1 MVYVRTK
8 GGNHAKLAPM
18 NNLPYGTLRAFLTPF
33 LMVLFRPKVKG
44 LRNVP
49 ASGPLILASNHLSFS
64 DSIFM
69 PLVVPRKVT
78 FLAKSEYFT
87 SPGPK
92 GLLKKLTFI
101 ALGQVP
107 VDRSGGRRSEAALIT
122 GLEVLAGGNSLGIYP
137 EGTRSPDG
145 RLYKG
150 RTGIA
155 RLAIESGA
163 VDCVF
168 VSDGISS
175 LIEKIS
181 LCSEPYPDYAIRELV
196 PQFED
201 LNISQEGFQNASVA
215 LDTLESKETQ
225 VLKAFCQLKSIAD
238 IAKQTQIS
246 KVKVEEVLT
255 KIQTLLMLDTRSQL
269 VLRMY
274 RFGALAL

>member
-1 MVYVRTK
+1 V
-8 GGNHAKLAPM
+8 L
-18 NNLPYGTLRAFLTPF
+18 NNLPYGVLRAFLTPF
-33 LMVLFRPKVKG
+33 LMSAFRPKVKG

-49 ASGPLILASNHLSFS
+49 GKGPVIIASNHLSFS

-107 VDRSGGRRSEAALIT
+107 VDRSGGRRSEAALLT
-122 GLEVLAGGNSLGIYP
+122 GLKILAEGNCLGIYP

-163 VDCVF
+163 P
-168 VSDGISS
+168 I
-175 LIEKIS
+175 
-181 LCSEPYPDYAIRELV
+181 V
-196 PQFED
+196 P
-201 LNISQEGFQNASVA
+201 VA
-215 LDTLESKETQ
+215 MSNTD
-225 VLKAFCQLKSIAD
+225 
-238 IAKQTQIS
+238 
-246 KVKVEEVLT
+246 
-255 KIQTLLMLDTRSQL
+255 KIQPTGKIIPNLHRVGMIFGEPMYFEGDSTDLQY
-269 VLRMY
+269 LRVVTDQIMKKIQEMSGQEY
-274 RFGALAL
+274 IDIYAPKKSKPDDINVSGEED

>member
-1 MVYVRTK
+1 MS
-8 GGNHAKLAPM
+8 M

-33 LMVLFRPKVKG
+33 LMILFRPKVKG

-49 ASGPLILASNHLSFS
+49 SSGPFIIASNHLSFS

-92 GLLKKLTFI
+92 GFIKKLTFI

-122 GLEVLAGGNSLGIYP
+122 GLQVLAEGKCLGIYP

-163 VDCVF
+163 PVIPVAMF
-168 VSDGISS
+168 NT
-175 LIEKIS
+175 EKIQPS
-181 LCSEPYPDYAIRELV
+181 GQVIPNVKRVGMTFGEAMYFDGDSTDLAYLREVTDKIMARLQELSGQEYVDEYAVKAKKPGAEPSQGDSEEL
-196 PQFED
+196 E
-201 LNISQEGFQNASVA
+201 
-215 LDTLESKETQ
+215 
-225 VLKAFCQLKSIAD
+225 
-238 IAKQTQIS
+238 
-246 KVKVEEVLT
+246 
-255 KIQTLLMLDTRSQL
+255 
-269 VLRMY
+269 
-274 RFGALAL
+274 

>member
-1 MVYVRTK
+1 
-8 GGNHAKLAPM
+8 M
-18 NNLPYGTLRAFLTPF
+18 NNLPYGILRAFLTPF
-33 LMVLFRPKVKG
+33 LMILFRPKVKG

-49 ASGPLILASNHLSFS
+49 GNGPVIIASNHLSFS

-122 GLEVLAGGNSLGIYP
+122 GLKILGEGKCLGIYP

-163 VDCVF
+163 PIIPVAMF
-168 VSDGISS
+168 NT
-175 LIEKIS
+175 EKIQPTGTVVPKVMRVEMIFG
-181 LCSEPYPDYAIRELV
+181 EPMYFEGDSTDLLYLREVTDKIMATIQELSGQEYVDTYATKAKKNLE
-196 PQFED
+196 ED
-201 LNISQEGFQNASVA
+201 
-215 LDTLESKETQ
+215 ES
-225 VLKAFCQLKSIAD
+225 
-238 IAKQTQIS
+238 
-246 KVKVEEVLT
+246 
-255 KIQTLLMLDTRSQL
+255 
-269 VLRMY
+269 
-274 RFGALAL
+274 

>member
-1 MVYVRTK
+1 VV
-8 GGNHAKLAPM
+8 NV
-18 NNLPYGTLRAFLTPF
+18 PYGLLRAFLTPF
-33 LMVLFRPKVKG
+33 LMLLFRPKVNG

-49 ASGPLILASNHLSFS
+49 VNGPVIMASNHLSFS

-122 GLEVLAGGNSLGIYP
+122 GLELLSEGKCLGIYP

-150 RTGIA
+150 RTGIV
-155 RLAIESGA
+155 RLALESGA
-163 VDCVF
+163 PIIPVAMFDT
-168 VSDGISS
+168 
-175 LIEKIS
+175 EKIQPTGKVIPKIMRVKMVFG
-181 LCSEPYPDYAIRELV
+181 EPIFYTGDPS
-196 PQFED
+196 D
-201 LNISQEGFQNASVA
+201 LK
-215 LDTLESKETQ
+215 LLRD
-225 VLKAFCQLKSIAD
+225 
-238 IAKQTQIS
+238 
-246 KVKVEEVLT
+246 LT
-255 KIQTLLMLDTRSQL
+255 DDLMRKIQEISGQEYVDIYATR
-269 VLRMY
+269 RK
-274 RFGALAL
+274 AEIEEED

>member
-1 MVYVRTK
+1 MD
-8 GGNHAKLAPM
+8 
-18 NNLPYGTLRAFLTPF
+18 NLPYGILRAFLTPF
-33 LMVLFRPKVKG
+33 LVVLFRPKVKG

-49 ASGPLILASNHLSFS
+49 VNGPLIVASNHLSFS

-122 GLEVLAGGNSLGIYP
+122 GLKLLAEGRCLGIYP

-163 VDCVF
+163 QVVPVAMF
-168 VSDGISS
+168 NT
-175 LIEKIS
+175 EKIQPTGTVVPKVMRVEMIFG
-181 LCSEPYPDYAIRELV
+181 EPMTFTGDSSDLQYLREVTDQIMNRIQELSGQEYVDEYAVKAKKI
-196 PQFED
+196 
-201 LNISQEGFQNASVA
+201 A
-215 LDTLESKETQ
+215 TES
-225 VLKAFCQLKSIAD
+225 D
-238 IAKQTQIS
+238 
-246 KVKVEEVLT
+246 
-255 KIQTLLMLDTRSQL
+255 
-269 VLRMY
+269 
-274 RFGALAL
+274 

>member
-1 MVYVRTK
+1 MK
-8 GGNHAKLAPM
+8 
-18 NNLPYGTLRAFLTPF
+18 NLPYGTLRAFLTPF
-33 LMVLFRPKVKG
+33 LMVAFRPKVKG

-122 GLEVLAGGNSLGIYP
+122 GLQVLSEGKCLGIYP

-163 VDCVF
+163 PVIPVAMF
-168 VSDGISS
+168 NT
-175 LIEKIS
+175 EKIQPTGQVIPNIQRVGMTFG
-181 LCSEPYPDYAIRELV
+181 EPMYFEGDSTDLAYLRVVTDQIMNRIQEL
-196 PQFED
+196 
-201 LNISQEGFQNASVA
+201 SGQEY
-215 LDTLESKETQ
+215 
-225 VLKAFCQLKSIAD
+225 
-238 IAKQTQIS
+238 
-246 KVKVEEVLT
+246 VEEYAVKAKKPG
-255 KIQTLLMLDTRSQL
+255 KITAEDDSE
-269 VLRMY
+269 
-274 RFGALAL
+274 

>member
-1 MVYVRTK
+1 MI
-8 GGNHAKLAPM
+8 
-18 NNLPYGTLRAFLTPF
+18 
-33 LMVLFRPKVKG
+33 LFRPKVKG

-49 ASGPLILASNHLSFS
+49 GSGPVIIASNHLSFS

-122 GLEVLAGGNSLGIYP
+122 GLKVLAEGKCLGIYP

-163 VDCVF
+163 PIIPVAMF
-168 VSDGISS
+168 NT
-175 LIEKIS
+175 EKIQPTGTVVPKVMRVEMIFG
-181 LCSEPYPDYAIRELV
+181 EPLYFEGDSTDLLYLREVTDKIMATIQALSGQEYVDTYATKAKKNLE
-196 PQFED
+196 ED
-201 LNISQEGFQNASVA
+201 
-215 LDTLESKETQ
+215 ES
-225 VLKAFCQLKSIAD
+225 
-238 IAKQTQIS
+238 
-246 KVKVEEVLT
+246 
-255 KIQTLLMLDTRSQL
+255 
-269 VLRMY
+269 
-274 RFGALAL
+274 

>member
-1 MVYVRTK
+1 M
-8 GGNHAKLAPM
+8 LA
-18 NNLPYGTLRAFLTPF
+18 
-33 LMVLFRPKVKG
+33 FRPKVRG

-49 ASGPLILASNHLSFS
+49 AKGPLIIASNHLSFS

-69 PLVVPRKVT
+69 PMVVPRKVT

-122 GLEVLAGGNSLGIYP
+122 GLKVLSDGACLGIYP

-145 RLYKG
+145 RLYKA

-163 VDCVF
+163 PV
-168 VSDGISS
+168 
-175 LIEKIS
+175 
-181 LCSEPYPDYAIRELV
+181 V
-196 PQFED
+196 P
-201 LNISQEGFQNASVA
+201 VA
-215 LDTLESKETQ
+215 MFDT
-225 VLKAFCQLKSIAD
+225 D
-238 IAKQTQIS
+238 
-246 KVKVEEVLT
+246 
-255 KIQTLLMLDTRSQL
+255 KIQPTGQVVPNVKRVGMSFGEPIYFEGDPTDLEHLRDVADTIMRAIGQL
-269 VLRMY
+269 SGQEYVDTYAPKKARVEK
-274 RFGALAL
+274 AEDED

>member
-1 MVYVRTK
+1 
-8 GGNHAKLAPM
+8 M
-18 NNLPYGTLRAFLTPF
+18 NNLPYGVLRAFLTPF

-44 LRNVP
+44 LRHVP
-49 ASGPLILASNHLSFS
+49 GSGPVIIASNHLSFS

-122 GLEVLAGGNSLGIYP
+122 GLKVLAEGKCLGIYP

-163 VDCVF
+163 PIIPVAMF
-168 VSDGISS
+168 NT
-175 LIEKIS
+175 EKIQPTGTVVPKVMRVEMIFG
-181 LCSEPYPDYAIRELV
+181 EPMYFEGDSTDLQHLRDVTDQIMQTIQALSGQEYVDTYATKAKKST
-196 PQFED
+196 ED
-201 LNISQEGFQNASVA
+201 DEG
-215 LDTLESKETQ
+215 
-225 VLKAFCQLKSIAD
+225 
-238 IAKQTQIS
+238 
-246 KVKVEEVLT
+246 
-255 KIQTLLMLDTRSQL
+255 
-269 VLRMY
+269 
-274 RFGALAL
+274 

>member
-1 MVYVRTK
+1 M
-8 GGNHAKLAPM
+8 L
-18 NNLPYGTLRAFLTPF
+18 NNLPYGTLRAFLTPI
-33 LMVLFRPKVKG
+33 LMLAFRPKVRG
-44 LRNVP
+44 LRHVP
-49 ASGPLILASNHLSFS
+49 SKGPVIIASNHLSFS

-122 GLEVLAGGNSLGIYP
+122 GLKVLADGNCIGIYP

-163 VDCVF
+163 PV
-168 VSDGISS
+168 I
-175 LIEKIS
+175 
-181 LCSEPYPDYAIRELV
+181 P
-196 PQFED
+196 
-201 LNISQEGFQNASVA
+201 VA
-215 LDTLESKETQ
+215 MSNTD
-225 VLKAFCQLKSIAD
+225 
-238 IAKQTQIS
+238 
-246 KVKVEEVLT
+246 
-255 KIQTLLMLDTRSQL
+255 KIQPTGKVIPNVKRVGMHFGEPMYFTGDSTDLEH
-269 VLRMY
+269 LRDVTDQIMNAIHAMSGQEY
-274 RFGALAL
+274 IDIYAPKKAKLGEITEED

>member
-1 MVYVRTK
+1 MNV
-8 GGNHAKLAPM
+8 
-18 NNLPYGTLRAFLTPF
+18 NNLPYGVLRAFLTPF
-33 LMVLFRPKVKG
+33 LMLAFRPKVKG

-49 ASGPLILASNHLSFS
+49 ASGPVIIASNHLSFS

-122 GLEVLAGGNSLGIYP
+122 GLQVLADSECLGIYP

-163 VDCVF
+163 PVIPVAMF
-168 VSDGISS
+168 NT
-175 LIEKIS
+175 EKIQPTGKVIPKIMRVKMIFG
-181 LCSEPYPDYAIRELV
+181 EPMF
-196 PQFED
+196 FEGDSSD
-201 LNISQEGFQNASVA
+201 LLYLRDVT
-215 LDTLESKETQ
+215 D
-225 VLKAFCQLKSIAD
+225 
-238 IAKQTQIS
+238 QIM
-246 KVKVEEVLT
+246 K
-255 KIQTLLMLDTRSQL
+255 KIQEMSGQEYVDIYASRRKDELKEDSED
-269 VLRMY
+269 
-274 RFGALAL
+274 

>member
-1 MVYVRTK
+1 
-8 GGNHAKLAPM
+8 
-18 NNLPYGTLRAFLTPF
+18 
-33 LMVLFRPKVKG
+33 
-44 LRNVP
+44 
-49 ASGPLILASNHLSFS
+49 
-64 DSIFM
+64 M

-122 GLEVLAGGNSLGIYP
+122 GLKVLAEGDCLGIYP

-163 VDCVF
+163 PV
-168 VSDGISS
+168 I
-175 LIEKIS
+175 
-181 LCSEPYPDYAIRELV
+181 P
-196 PQFED
+196 
-201 LNISQEGFQNASVA
+201 VA
-215 LDTLESKETQ
+215 MFNTD
-225 VLKAFCQLKSIAD
+225 
-238 IAKQTQIS
+238 
-246 KVKVEEVLT
+246 
-255 KIQTLLMLDTRSQL
+255 KIQPTGKVIPNLHRVGMHFGKPMYFEGDSTDLLYLRDVTDQIINAIAAMSGQEYVDTYAPKKSKPDDIN
-269 VLRMY
+269 VA
-274 RFGALAL
+274 GEED

>member
-1 MVYVRTK
+1 
-8 GGNHAKLAPM
+8 M
-18 NNLPYGTLRAFLTPF
+18 NNLPYGLLRAFLTPF

-44 LRNVP
+44 LRHVP
-49 ASGPLILASNHLSFS
+49 STGPVIIASNHLSFS

-122 GLEVLAGGNSLGIYP
+122 GLKVLAEGKCLGIYP

-163 VDCVF
+163 PIIPVAMF
-168 VSDGISS
+168 NT
-175 LIEKIS
+175 EKIQPTGTVVPKVMRVEMIFG
-181 LCSEPYPDYAIRELV
+181 EPMYFDGDSSDLLYLRDVTDKIMQTIQALSGQEYVDTYATKAKKNL
-196 PQFED
+196 ED
-201 LNISQEGFQNASVA
+201 
-215 LDTLESKETQ
+215 DES
-225 VLKAFCQLKSIAD
+225 
-238 IAKQTQIS
+238 
-246 KVKVEEVLT
+246 
-255 KIQTLLMLDTRSQL
+255 
-269 VLRMY
+269 
-274 RFGALAL
+274 

>member
-1 MVYVRTK
+1 
-8 GGNHAKLAPM
+8 M
-18 NNLPYGTLRAFLTPF
+18 NNLPYGILRAFLTPF
-33 LMVLFRPKVKG
+33 LMLLFRPKVKG
-44 LRNVP
+44 LRHVP
-49 ASGPLILASNHLSFS
+49 GSGPVIIASNHLSFS

-122 GLEVLAGGNSLGIYP
+122 GLKVLGEGKCLGIYP

-155 RLAIESGA
+155 RLAIESGCPVIPVA
-163 VDCVF
+163 MF
-168 VSDGISS
+168 NT
-175 LIEKIS
+175 EKIQPTGTVIPKVMRVKMYFG
-181 LCSEPYPDYAIRELV
+181 EPMYFEGDSSDLSYLRVVTDKIMDAIQDMSGQEYVDTYA
-196 PQFED
+196 
-201 LNISQEGFQNASVA
+201 
-215 LDTLESKETQ
+215 T
-225 VLKAFCQLKSIAD
+225 KAKRDSD
-238 IAKQTQIS
+238 
-246 KVKVEEVLT
+246 EE
-255 KIQTLLMLDTRSQL
+255 
-269 VLRMY
+269 
-274 RFGALAL
+274 

>member
-1 MVYVRTK
+1 VF
-8 GGNHAKLAPM
+8 
-18 NNLPYGTLRAFLTPF
+18 NNLPYGILRAFLTPF
-33 LMVLFRPKVKG
+33 LMSAFRPKVKG

-49 ASGPLILASNHLSFS
+49 AKGPVIIASNHLSFS

-92 GLLKKLTFI
+92 GLLKKVTFK

-122 GLEVLAGGNSLGIYP
+122 GLQVLAEGKCLGIYP

-163 VDCVF
+163 PV
-168 VSDGISS
+168 I
-175 LIEKIS
+175 
-181 LCSEPYPDYAIRELV
+181 P
-196 PQFED
+196 
-201 LNISQEGFQNASVA
+201 VA
-215 LDTLESKETQ
+215 MSNTD
-225 VLKAFCQLKSIAD
+225 
-238 IAKQTQIS
+238 
-246 KVKVEEVLT
+246 
-255 KIQTLLMLDTRSQL
+255 KIQPTGQVIPNLHRVGMIFGEPMYFDGDSSDLQF
-269 VLRMY
+269 LRTVTDQIVAKIAEMSGQEY
-274 RFGALAL
+274 VDIYAPKKSKPDDINVAGEED